1 MRNTPWATRGGRL
14 LGMAVTLAA
23 ISLIGQPG
31 SAVAQDQDEEEG
43 PKGWYGNADLG
54 FSLTAGNSET
64 TNLGLTFGIYDEL
77 ATGLWTI
84 SAAYILAT
92 TQGEETANKL
102 DSQLRY
108 DYTGLG
114 RFFVYGL
121 LYGGFN
127 RQAGVDAIVAPGA
140 GVGYTLF
147 ETTAT
152 RFSLN
157 AGGAALR
164 ESFQN
169 DSTSTKFSLNLG
181 QDFTLTIDED
191 TNLTQSF
198 AYIPNTA
205 QFSDYLLHAGLNFT
219 TMFSDLLGW
228 TLSLIYDYRNQ
239 PFVDATGE
247 ARKKGDLFFLTG
259 LALKF

>member
-1 MRNTPWATRGGRL
+1 MRDQRSPTTLRRRL
-14 LGMAVTLAA
+14 LWAAVALAA
-23 ISLIGQPG
+23 IGLIAHPG
-31 SAVAQDQDEEEG
+31 SAVAQDEEEG
-43 PKGWYGNADLG
+43 PKGWYGDADLG

-64 TNLGLTFGIYDEL
+64 TNLGLSFGIYDEL
-77 ATGLWTI
+77 ATALWTI
-84 SAAYILAT
+84 SATYILAT

-114 RFFVYGL
+114 RFFLYGL

-127 RQAGVDAIVAPGA
+127 RQAGLDALVAPSV

-152 RFSLN
+152 KFSLN
-157 AGGAALR
+157 TGGAIR
-164 ESFQN
+164 SESFQN
-169 DSTSTKFSLNLG
+169 DSTSTKFSLVGG
-181 QDFTLTIDED
+181 QDFTLAIDED

-198 AYIPNTA
+198 AYVPNTA
-205 QFSDYLLHAGLNFT
+205 QFSDYLLSAGLNLT
-219 TMFSDLLGW
+219 TMFSELLGW
-228 TLSLIYDYRNQ
+228 TLSLVYDYRNQ
-239 PFVDATGE
+239 PFVDAAGE